1 MLTMRGASGREP
13 FGGNSGIAISGNALT
28 EIGTND
34 PLRDWD
40 RERPSLQANAI
51 CNSSDGVSATDW
63 PSAGSTWEWR
73 FRLGLDW
80 FKSAMG
86 VPRVEKPEPSEPRST
101 CFEGYDQLREQE
113 DDCLVVASRVS
124 ASVGE

>member
-1 MLTMRGASGREP
+1 MRSPRSVQTIRSGIGTENGLLSRQTQYVIPATEFRLLTGHQPVQLGNGAS
-13 FGGNSGIAISGNALT
+13 A
-28 EIGTND
+28 
-34 PLRDWD
+34 
-40 RERPSLQANAI
+40 
-51 CNSSDGVSATDW
+51 
-63 PSAGSTWEWR
+63 
-73 FRLGLDW
+73 LGLDW